1 MPKLIAHLDNPEISL
16 IVGPRQAGKTTLMRL
31 LIEHLRSQGKK
42 SLFLNYDL
50 DSDRPY
56 FKSQTDLLTKIRLE
70 IGNNGYVFL
79 DEIQR
84 KENAG
89 LFLKGLSDMNLSYKF
104 IASGSGSL
112 ELKEKIA
119 ESLAGRKR
127 IFTLNPLS
135 FEEFL
140 NFKTQY
146 HYREKLADFLKTE
159 VENGQKLLREY
170 LSFGGYPKVVTTE
183 TVEEK
188 SEAIKDIFESYLEK
202 DIAGLLNLKR
212 TENFSNLVRTLSS
225 QVGKLINYSELA
237 STLGITERTVKH
249 YIWYLTKTF
258 VGDKISPFTR
268 RLRKEIVKSPVFYF
282 TDTGLANFATRD
294 FYLQDFSALG
304 FHFQNLIY
312 HELKTLLS
320 SAAGDIHYWRT
331 KDGAEVD
338 FIIDNG
344 RSPVPIEVKLQTLS
358 EPKITGGLISFINKY
373 NPPKASVVNLTYQG
387 ETTFNNTAISF
398 IPYYS
403 LNSVLLSN

>member
-1 MPKLIAHLDNPEISL
+1 MIKRTLLPKLIAHLDNPEISL
-16 IVGPRQAGKTTLMRL
+16 IVGPRQAGKTTLMGL
-31 LIEHLRSQGKK
+31 LIDHLKSQGKN

-56 FKSQTDLLTKIRLE
+56 FKSQTDLVGKIRLE
-70 IGNNGYVFL
+70 IGNTGYVFL

-84 KENAG
+84 KDNAG
-89 LFLKGLSDMNLSYKF
+89 LFLKGLSDMNLPYKF
-104 IASGSGSL
+104 VVSGSGSL

-135 FEEFL
+135 FEEFI

-146 HYREKLADFLKTE
+146 HYEEKLVDYLKTDPE
-159 VENGQKLLREY
+159 GGQKLLKEY
-170 LSFGGYPKVVTTE
+170 LSFGGYPKVVTFE
-183 TVEEK
+183 TTEEK
-188 SEAIKDIFESYLEK
+188 LEAIKDIFESYLEK
-202 DIAGLLNLKR
+202 DILGLLNLKR

-225 QVGKLINYSELA
+225 QMGKLINYSELS

-258 VGDKISPFTR
+258 VGDKISPFTH

-294 FYLQDFSALG
+294 FYMQDFSTLG
-304 FHFQNLIY
+304 FHFQNLVY
-312 HELKTLLS
+312 HELKNLF
-320 SAAGDIHYWRT
+320 GDVHYWRT

-338 FIIDNG
+338 FVIDNG
-344 RSPVPIEVKLQTLS
+344 RSPVPIEVKLQTPS
-358 EPKITGGLISFINKY
+358 ESKIPNGLISFINKY
-373 NPPKASVVNLTYQG
+373 NPPKAYVVNLSYQG
-387 ETTFNNTAISF
+387 KTTYNKTVVSF

-403 LNSVLLSN
+403 LKSIL